1 MSSAHR
7 FASVLASNEDISRS
21 GVGKVRPWPLSTG
34 GHD

>member
-1 MSSAHR
+1 MSSATVCP
-7 FASVLASNEDISRS
+7 SVPASNEDVSRS